1 MPPSRRVAGP
11 ARRGYSPAMAC
22 YLLKTEPDAYSY
34 DDLVRDKQTRWD
46 GITNALALKH
56 LRGVQKGD
64 TLIIYH
70 TGKEKQAVGLAK
82 AAGASYPDPKAG
94 DPKRAVVDIKAWK
107 RLPAPVPLS
116 AFREDAVL
124 QKTDLVRISR
134 LSVVPLTDA
143 QLARVLK
150 LAGA

>member
-1 MPPSRRVAGP
+1 
-11 ARRGYSPAMAC
+11 MAC

-34 DDLVRDKQTRWD
+34 DDLVRDKQTTWD
-46 GITNALALKH
+46 GITNPLALKH
-56 LRGVQKGD
+56 LRGMAKGD
-64 TLIIYH
+64 TLVIYH
-70 TGKEKQAVGLAK
+70 TGKERQAVGLAK
-82 AAGASYPDPKAG
+82 AAGDPYADPKAG
-94 DPKRAVVDIKAWK
+94 DPKRAVVDIRAWK
-107 RLPAPVPLS
+107 RLPAPVPLA

-124 QKTDLVRISR
+124 EHTDLVRIPR